1 MIYIKLKFVYND
13 LGLIYK
19 FLDNKLNTKL
29 YYNLKKNRKIKFI
42 KFLNRYLVYIFYN
55 NLKYR
60 CIIAC

>member
-29 YYNLKKNRKIKFI
+29 WHNLKKNRKNEFI
-42 KFLNRYLVYIFYN
+42 KFLNRYLSYIYYN

-60 CIIAC
+60 YIIAC